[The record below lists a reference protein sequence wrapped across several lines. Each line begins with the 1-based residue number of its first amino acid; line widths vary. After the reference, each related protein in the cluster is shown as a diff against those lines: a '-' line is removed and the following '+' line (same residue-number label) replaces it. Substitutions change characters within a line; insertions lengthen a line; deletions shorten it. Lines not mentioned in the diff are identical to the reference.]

1 MNAPIDPP
9 ANEPIL
15 PESKP
20 ILVVEPKIEKI
31 VVAEP
36 EPFIADDLK
45 VVDADVL
52 ESKPDQKNEQKNG
65 QKNGDTQKPTGV
77 FTKGLRVC
85 GNCGTELLGET
96 CYRCGQPTKGLV
108 RQFSSIIGDFLDT
121 VLNIDTRVFR
131 TLGPLIVKPG
141 FLTQEYFS
149 GRRIRYV
156 SPVRLFFFL
165 AVLTFLLAQFSLPD
179 DIGTGN
185 NENFV
190 QIDNTDNGKIGK
202 AKTIKEVEKLRTDAL
217 AELAKAKREAGAI
230 PMVGAALAKAKNEV
244 NSEADKR
251 VAELKKQMPTA
262 TLASEAPAKTTQTS
276 VPATAKPE
284 LDQDVSDI
292 DDEGN
297 ISFNGEAWHPE
308 KNPIKLE
315 WVPSS
320 VNSWFNSLAQRA
332 TNNGK
337 RISKEPKVIIEA
349 VLSSLPMTLF
359 IMLPVFA
366 LLLKLMFIFKRRLYM
381 EHLIVALHS
390 HAFLMLSILM
400 LILFNDMITWFSGT
414 PWITVP
420 FGILTALLWIWMP
433 IYLFLMQKRV
443 YQQGWFLSFIK
454 YAVIGNFYIVLLTM
468 AIACTLVI
476 KMIWL

>member
-1 MNAPIDPP
+1 MNTPIDPP

-15 PESKP
+15 PEPKP
-20 ILVVEPKIEKI
+20 RVIVEPKIEE
-31 VVAEP
+31 VVAAEP
-36 EPFIADDLK
+36 EAFIADHSK
-45 VVDADVL
+45 VVDDDVL
-52 ESKPDQKNEQKNG
+52 ETKPDQKNGGTE
-65 QKNGDTQKPTGV
+65 KPASV

-179 DIGTGN
+179 DIGPGN
-185 NENFV
+185 NNNVV
-190 QIDNTDNGKIGK
+190 QINNSDNGKISK
-202 AKTIKEVEKLRTDAL
+202 AKTIEEVEKLRADTL
-217 AELAKAKREAGAI
+217 AELAEAKRETGAI
-230 PMVGAALAKAKNEV
+230 PMVGAALAKARNEV
-244 NSEADKR
+244 NREADIR
-251 VAELKKQMPTA
+251 VAELKKQIPSA
-262 TLASEAPAKTTQTS
+262 TLGTETPAKINQPLAPAVT
-276 VPATAKPE
+276 KPE
-284 LDQDVSDI
+284 LDQDVPDI

-315 WVPSS
+315 WAPSS

-359 IMLPVFA
+359 IMLPIFA

-400 LILFNDMITWFSGT
+400 LILFNDISTWFSKT
-414 PWITVP
+414 AWITVP
-420 FGILTALLWIWMP
+420 FGIMTTLLWIWMP

-443 YQQGWFLSFIK
+443 YQQGWILSFIK
-454 YAVIGNFYIVLLTM
+454 YAVIGNFYMILLTM
-468 AIACTLVI
+468 AIACTLVV

>member
-1 MNAPIDPP
+1 MNTPIDSP
-9 ANEPIL
+9 ANEPKL

-20 ILVVEPKIEKI
+20 IIPVEAKSSG
-31 VVAEP
+31 V
-36 EPFIADDLK
+36 IADETGPVSITDSKTEADLEPGSRP
-45 VVDADVL
+45 AD
-52 ESKPDQKNEQKNG
+52 KPDDSQKQSS
-65 QKNGDTQKPTGV
+65 V
-77 FTKGLRVC
+77 YTKGLIVC

-96 CYRCGQPTKGLV
+96 CYQCGQPTKGLV
-108 RQFSSIIGDFLDT
+108 RQFSSILGDFLDT

-179 DIGTGN
+179 DIGAS
-185 NENFV
+185 
-190 QIDNTDNGKIGK
+190 DNDEVAQTYNDKISK
-202 AKTIKEVEKLRTDAL
+202 AKTIEAVEKLRADTLREL
-217 AELAKAKREAGAI
+217 AEAKRETGSI
-230 PMVGAALAKAKNEV
+230 PMVGAALQKAKTEANLK
-244 NSEADKR
+244 ADKR
-251 VAELKKQMPTA
+251 IAELKKEKPAVTTDNKALTA
-262 TLASEAPAKTTQTS
+262 MSSDTAP
-276 VPATAKPE
+276 VAKPAVDSTDPE
-284 LDQDVSDI
+284 I

-297 ISFNGEAWHPE
+297 ISFNGEVWHPE
-308 KNPIKLE
+308 KNPIKVG
-315 WVPSS
+315 WMPDS
-320 VNSWFNSLAQRA
+320 VNRWFNSLAQRA

-359 IMLPVFA
+359 IMLPIFA
-366 LLLKLMFIFKRRLYM
+366 LLLKVMFIFKRRLYM

-390 HAFLMLSILM
+390 HAFLMLVMFL
-400 LILFNDMITWFSGT
+400 LILFNDLSAWLGT
-414 PWITVP
+414 YAWVTVP
-420 FGILTALLWIWMP
+420 LAILTTVLWAWIP

-443 YQQGWFLSFIK
+443 YQQGWILTFIK
-454 YAVIGNFYIVLLTM
+454 YAIIGNLHIILLTM
-468 AIACTLVI
+468 AIVCTLII